1 MTDRATFGDFA
12 ATASRQ
18 LELLRNC
25 AIAQRSG
32 RASARTSADI
42 CSGIRRAV
50 HTMVGY
56 ADDAGRVLDALP
68 RSERRSFTPWIRA
81 AEVTRTALTDAD
93 ACLRPYAGARRR
105 AGHPRPDPDALS
117 AAVRAMTLGRDLLH
131 THLGPRSGENLGHRS
146 EWAPVVTSAP
156 IACALLHHVGGWAR
170 QLAPHASRAV
180 ALSQGAASQDREGLY
195 SASRSLWITS
205 WAIGTAQDHQPVPP
219 DHLRLTAAIPVNEC
233 LPACLPGK
241 SEPVASLC
249 AGVIS
254 TAERLRSASTRT
266 ARSLV
271 TSRDSF
277 RHTAGCCAVTAS
289 NLRIILRTLG
299 SDDGL
304 PSPSLMAVSDAADR
318 ARSTWLQVAE
328 AWDHITTETRGATGQ
343 TATETTALAL
353 WTGRLAYASPD
364 WTPALGP
371 RHELRSLAELADSP
385 EQVCHLIDAVHH
397 SFHTLAEVAEAELNQ
412 ARTAGTTGRLV
423 VPTRS
428 LPEDFDVPYRFAP
441 APSTQCEPLLSSY
454 QSAHHASRDGTDA
467 VAEVA
472 AEMNAPSRM
481 LSTFRQ
487 IARHREHASARQ
499 GPRSVT
505 TTGSSSASV
514 RPVDIDGP
522 MPPPPGPV
530 ERILIDLNIA
540 ERTDLDQA
548 AALDVAADQLILR
561 AATNARRAQPTRDLS
576 RSAGT
581 AELITSLF
589 VSTDRPPPPALRPH
603 LPNEPRQAAANLALR
618 DGAELP
624 AAPTAAFRV
633 DPQLEAGA

>member
-42 CSGIRRAV
+42 CSGIRTAV
-50 HTMVGY
+50 HTMVSY
-56 ADDAGRVLDALP
+56 SDDAGRVLDALP

-93 ACLRPYAGARRR
+93 ACLRPYAGTRRY
-105 AGHPRPDPDALS
+105 ADQHRPNPDVLS

-146 EWAPVVTSAP
+146 EWAPVITSAP

-170 QLAPHASRAV
+170 QLAPHASRAA

-241 SEPVASLC
+241 SEPVANLC
-249 AGVIS
+249 DGVIS

-266 ARSLV
+266 PRSLLA
-271 TSRDSF
+271 SRESF

-299 SDDGL
+299 SDDRL
-304 PSPSLMAVSDAADR
+304 PCPSLIAVSYAADR
-318 ARSTWLQVAE
+318 ARNTWLQVAE
-328 AWDHITTETRGATGQ
+328 AWDHITTETRGAKDQ
-343 TATETTALAL
+343 TATEATALAL
-353 WTGRLAYASPD
+353 WTGRLAYANPD

-385 EQVCHLIDAVHH
+385 EQVRHLVDALHH
-397 SFHTLAEVAEAELNQ
+397 SFHTLTEVAEAELNQ
-412 ARTAGTTGRLV
+412 ARIAGTTGRLV

-428 LPEDFDVPYRFAP
+428 LPEDFDIPYRFAP
-441 APSTQCEPLLSSY
+441 APATQCEPLLSSY
-454 QSAHHASRDGTDA
+454 QLAHQASREGTDA

-472 AEMNAPSRM
+472 AEIGGPSHVLGTLRQVAPHGERATTRPSLRSAAAGSRD
-481 LSTFRQ
+481 
-487 IARHREHASARQ
+487 AS
-499 GPRSVT
+499 
-505 TTGSSSASV
+505 GSRAGLPS
-514 RPVDIDGP
+514 P

-530 ERILIDLNIA
+530 ERILLDLNIA
-540 ERTDLDQA
+540 DKADLDQA
-548 AALDVAADQLILR
+548 AALDIAADQLILR
-561 AATNARRAQPTRDLS
+561 AAKNARRGQIARDPS

-589 VSTDRPPPPALRPH
+589 VSTDLLPPPALHPRR
-603 LPNEPRQAAANLALR
+603 PNEPRQGTVNLSVHG
-618 DGAELP
+618 GAELS
-624 AAPTAAFRV
+624 AAPIAALRV

>member
-93 ACLRPYAGARRR
+93 ACLRPHAGARRR

-241 SEPVASLC
+241 SEPVANLC
-249 AGVIS
+249 DGVIS

-266 ARSLV
+266 PRSLLA
-271 TSRDSF
+271 SRESF

-299 SDDGL
+299 SDDRL
-304 PSPSLMAVSDAADR
+304 PCPSLLAVSYAADR
-318 ARSTWLQVAE
+318 ARNTWLQVAE
-328 AWDHITTETRGATGQ
+328 AWDHITTETRGAMGQ
-343 TATETTALAL
+343 TATEATALAL
-353 WTGRLAYASPD
+353 WTGRLAYAGPD

-385 EQVCHLIDAVHH
+385 EQVRHLIDAIHH
-397 SFHTLAEVAEAELNQ
+397 SFHTLTEVAEAELNQ
-412 ARTAGTTGRLV
+412 ARTAGTTARLV

-441 APSTQCEPLLSSY
+441 APATQCEPLLSSY
-454 QSAHHASRDGTDA
+454 QLAHQASREGTDA

-472 AEMNAPSRM
+472 AEIGGPSHI
-481 LSTFRQ
+481 LSTLRQ
-487 IARHREHASARQ
+487 VAPHGERVSARQ
-499 GPRSVT
+499 DLR
-505 TTGSSSASV
+505 SASAV
-514 RPVDIDGP
+514 GSREASGSRAGFPSP

-530 ERILIDLNIA
+530 ERVLLDLNIA
-540 ERTDLDQA
+540 DKADLDQA
-548 AALDVAADQLILR
+548 AALDVAADKLILR
-561 AATNARRAQPTRDLS
+561 AATNARRAQPGRDLS

-589 VSTDRPPPPALRPH
+589 VSTDLPLPPALHPH
-603 LPNEPRQAAANLALR
+603 RPNEPRQAAARPTAR
-618 DGAELP
+618 GGIKPSAV
-624 AAPTAAFRV
+624 PTAANRI